1 MDLKTNLKIAIR
13 FTLITTV
20 LLGVIYP
27 MVITVLAHLTMRN
40 KADGQLIMSDGTVIG
55 STIIGQSFTG
65 DIYSMVVPL
74 RRPMMQRTPADQP
87 SHNRIGSSFERIEGD
102 VATYQESNPS
112 KPGKAPRRPPRL
124 FSTAA
129 CSDV

>member
-65 DIYSMVVPL
+65 DIYFHG
-74 RRPMMQRTPADQP
+74 RPSQAAYDAAN
-87 SHNRIGSSFERIEGD
+87 SGGSTL
-102 VATYQESNPS
+102 AQSN
-112 KPGKAPRRPPRL
+112 KKL
-124 FSTAA
+124 
-129 CSDV
+129 V